1 MVQLPYQNRDK
12 QTKKEQNNREKSKK
26 PKVGSSKTARAEKP
40 LNRLK
45 VIRLKLLSQK

>member
-26 PKVGSSKTARAEKP
+26 PKVGSSKSTRAEKP
-40 LNRLK
+40 FNTLK